1 MDNIRN
7 VNTSTVTTVGGD
19 KRSMGRHRDSK
30 ITKVDENKK
39 ITKKITTKNG
49 EENVRREDKRKY
61 FITKVSK
68 EQKMITTEHGDEQC
82 GWEEDINYTSKVT
95 TEHGDTQNMGE
106 GSNAKITSADNTGI
120 EVTT

>member
-49 EENVRREDKRKY
+49 EENVRREDIRKY